1 MSLGNPDKSSESV
14 REGRLPT
21 GITIL
26 DEEILKGIPEGSTI
40 AVIGDPDSGSEMMLH
55 SLASTGNQTEYITT
69 KRPKRG
75 LLDDIN
81 RANPDIEKDEL
92 KDKVRIK
99 NEAKSP
105 DKFGDIVRT
114 SVNRLDNGNL
124 IIDTISSKFDDA
136 KDTLGLVERVIRK
149 TKENDSLTY
158 LYFVAE
164 DTENLSRY
172 EKEMLHM
179 VDGVFNIKTEVVG
192 GNVENNLHINK
203 LRGVNLPT
211 EVQSLVFGKRI
222 SIDATNDIG

>member
-1 MSLGNPDKSSESV
+1 MSLGNPGSDDSV

-26 DEEILKGIPEGSTI
+26 DEEVLKGIPKGSTI
-40 AVIGDPDSGSEMMLH
+40 AIIGDPDSGSEMMLH
-55 SLASTGNQTEYITT
+55 SLAATGNQTEYITT

-75 LLDDIN
+75 LMDQIAL
-81 RANPDIEKDEL
+81 ANEDIEKEEI
-92 KDKVRIK
+92 KDSVRIK

-114 SVNRLDNGNL
+114 ALNRIDNGNL
-124 IIDTISSKFDDA
+124 IIETMSSKFDDA
-136 KDTLGLVERVIRK
+136 KDTLGLVERVTRK

-164 DTENLSRY
+164 DTDELSRY

-179 VDGVFNIKTEVVG
+179 VDGVFNIKTKTVG
-192 GNVENNLHINK
+192 GNIENNLHINK

-211 EVQSLVFGKRI
+211 EVQSLVFGERI